1 MDREE
6 YNRISSLS
14 NSYLKAQELQKLT
27 IDQRKAYTR
36 IGNAIRNKAYRDQ
49 FKDTINTKRRQQR
62 KGINAVENIPI
73 PTPEIVELK
82 PLKKRTKP
90 LNKNTEITEGTK
102 KNYISVIRTIYK
114 DHYNKD
120 IDPDDDILKMLRWE
134 KYNYKNIKETFKFI
148 GDDIKGFVSK
158 YFNRLN
164 VIHSVFARVY
174 GMSKLV
180 NQLYPYLL
188 QSVKNY
194 DENRS
199 KVANVDDLNISFDK
213 NTILDNMN
221 KLDDRIDMIIYGLY
235 FLIPTRR
242 IGEYIKIKNTKNK
255 ADLNDLT
262 HNWYNDGKIY
272 INTSKTKAKVVIDLP
287 EVIDLN
293 IDINDEY
300 MLGKKYTNNTITTKL
315 GNITKKIYGKKY
327 TSNQL
332 RHLYATYIN
341 NKGSSLA
348 EREASV
354 AGTHS
359 VIQGLKYV
367 YRWV

>member
-1 MDREE
+1 MDKVE
-6 YNRISSLS
+6 YDRISSLS

-27 IDQRKAYTR
+27 AEQRKAYTR
-36 IGNAIRNKAYRDQ
+36 IGNAIRNKEYRDK

-62 KGINAVENIPI
+62 NGLNAVENIPI

-90 LNKNTEITEGTK
+90 LNKNTDITEGTL
-102 KNYISVIRTIYK
+102 KNYVSVMKTIYK

-120 IDPDDDILKMLRWE
+120 IDENNDVLKLLRWE

-148 GDDIKGFVSK
+148 SDDVKGFATK

-188 QSVKNY
+188 QSTKNY

-199 KVANVDDLNISFDK
+199 KIANIDEVNISFDK
-213 NTILDNMN
+213 KTILDNMN
-221 KLDDRIDMIIYGLY
+221 KLDDRIDMLIYGLY

-242 IGEYIKIKNTKNK
+242 IGEYIKTKIAK
-255 ADLNDLT
+255 TEVDINDRKY
-262 HNWYNDGKIY
+262 NWYYQGKIY
-272 INTSKTKAKVVIDLP
+272 INTSKTKSSVIIDLP

-293 IDINDEY
+293 IDTNDEY
-300 MLGKKYTNNTITTKL
+300 MLGKLYTSYTITAKL
-315 GNITKKIYGKKY
+315 GSITKKLYNKQFKP
-327 TSNQL
+327 NQV
-332 RHLYATYIN
+332 RHLYASYMN
-341 NKGSSLA
+341 NKGASLA
-348 EREASV
+348 ERQASV
-354 AGTHS
+354 EGTHS
-359 VIQGLKYV
+359 VIQQLKYI
-367 YRWV
+367 YR

>member
-1 MDREE
+1 MDSVE
-6 YNRISSLS
+6 YTRISSLS

-27 IDQRKAYTR
+27 VDQRKAYTR
-36 IGNAIRNKAYRDQ
+36 IGNAIRNKNYRDQ

-62 KGINAVENIPI
+62 NGTNAVENIPI

-90 LNKNTEITEGTK
+90 LNKNTDITEGTL
-102 KNYISVIRTIYK
+102 KNYVSVIKTIYK

-120 IDPDDDILKMLRWE
+120 IDTNDDVLKLLRWE

-148 GDDIKGFVSK
+148 SDDVKGFATK

-164 VIHSVFARVY
+164 VIYGVISRIY

-199 KVANVDDLNISFDK
+199 KVANIDDVNISFNKKDV
-213 NTILDNMN
+213 IDNLN
-221 KLDDRIDMIIYGLY
+221 KLDDRTDMIIYGLY

-242 IGEYIKIKNTKNK
+242 IGEFINTLIAKTK
-255 ADLNDLT
+255 ADLNVLT
-262 HNWYNDGKIY
+262 LNWYYDG
-272 INTSKTKAKVVIDLP
+272 
-287 EVIDLN
+287 
-293 IDINDEY
+293 
-300 MLGKKYTNNTITTKL
+300 
-315 GNITKKIYGKKY
+315 
-327 TSNQL
+327 
-332 RHLYATYIN
+332 
-341 NKGSSLA
+341 
-348 EREASV
+348 
-354 AGTHS
+354 
-359 VIQGLKYV
+359 
-367 YRWV
+367 